1 MEINL
6 YFLSYCEHCNNLIK
20 SLKEEGVKFNA
31 YDADDYLDES
41 HALEQLLDTET
52 YPIVEVRKNNNVI
65 YFVGDDIKPTSINN
79 FTFVY
84 PYETTQHL
92 IFEIKKFIK

>member
-1 MEINL
+1 
-6 YFLSYCEHCNNLIK
+6 
-20 SLKEEGVKFNA
+20 
-31 YDADDYLDES
+31 
-41 HALEQLLDTET
+41 LLDTET